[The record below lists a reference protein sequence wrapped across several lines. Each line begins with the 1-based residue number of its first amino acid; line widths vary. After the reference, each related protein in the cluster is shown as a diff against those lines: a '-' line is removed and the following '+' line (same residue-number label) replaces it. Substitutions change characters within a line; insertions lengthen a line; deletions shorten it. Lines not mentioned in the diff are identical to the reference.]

1 MEQTQPKL
9 SKYAAKQQR
18 LATDPTFGNEYIFDQ
33 ISAAIKEKDA
43 KREAEEE
50 AAKKKE
56 AKAKELQQVRLD
68 KILKMQLEVRQMER
82 HIESLRAHIEKLQR
96 AIERQ
101 KELLNAEEA

>member
-33 ISAAIKEKDA
+33 VSAAIKEKEA
-43 KREAEEE
+43 KREA
-50 AAKKKE
+50 AAKEKE
-56 AKAKELQQVRLD
+56 AKARELQQVRLD